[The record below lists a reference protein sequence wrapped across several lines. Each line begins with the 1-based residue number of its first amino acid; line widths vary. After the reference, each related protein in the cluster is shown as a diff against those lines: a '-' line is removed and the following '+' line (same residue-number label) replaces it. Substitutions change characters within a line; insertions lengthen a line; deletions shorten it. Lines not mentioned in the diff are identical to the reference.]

1 MKMNVLVILSLIL
14 ISLSFSNCKLQKS
27 EASNSIG
34 QETTENKLLYFGQNP
49 PSTIPQKF
57 APGIIS
63 KPDRYEFGCTL
74 SKDGIEFYFGVDNE
88 GKMEI
93 HRTILKDSQ
102 WSIQENI
109 FPNDSCGYND
119 PMFSNDEN
127 RLYFISN
134 RPTKLKDTLKDIDIW
149 YIERVDNGWSEPIN
163 LGAPINNHLDQYYIS
178 FSKESTIYFGSKDTT
193 EGAPSYAF
201 DIYESQLK
209 DGRYSTP
216 EKLPAEINTNRYE
229 ADVFIAPDESYMI
242 FCSIRRHGFGI
253 GDLYI
258 SFKDENRNWTEAI
271 NMGDKI
277 NTEHHELCPY
287 VTKDGKYFFYTSN
300 KDIYWVSTEIFKEL
314 QTNDK

>member
-1 MKMNVLVILSLIL
+1 MQKTKSILYFLIL
-14 ISLSFSNCKLQKS
+14 ISLSHSSCKIQKQS
-27 EASNSIG
+27 DSKGRDADNAESQS
-34 QETTENKLLYFGQNP
+34 LYFGQTP
-49 PSTIPQKF
+49 PSTTPQKF

-63 KPDRYEFGCTL
+63 NSDRYEFGCTL
-74 SKDGIEFYFGVDNE
+74 SKDGREFYFGVDND

-93 HRTILKDSQ
+93 HRTILQKGEWTDP
-102 WSIQENI
+102 ENI

-134 RPTKLKDTLKDIDIW
+134 RPLQQHDTLKDIDIW
-149 YIERVDNGWSEPIN
+149 YIERLNDDWSDPIN
-163 LGAPINNHLDQYYIS
+163 LGAPVNNHLDQYYIS
-178 FSKESTIYFGSKDTT
+178 FNEENTLYFGTKDTT

-201 DIYESQLK
+201 DIYKSEIK

-216 EKLPAEINTNRYE
+216 QKLPSQINTKRYE

-258 SFKDENRNWTEAI
+258 SFKDASGNWTEAI
-271 NMGDKI
+271 SMGDKI
-277 NTEHHELCPY
+277 NTEHHDLCPY
-287 VTKDGKYFFYTSN
+287 VTKDGQYFFYTSN
-300 KDIYWVSTEIFKEL
+300 KDIYWVSTNIFEEL
-314 QTNDK
+314 KK